1 MTSTLRGRGS
11 TLDGQNGAWGLP
23 PHEIQRKVIH
33 LGSSIL
39 PLLLFY
45 LPPETGITVA
55 AAALILAIAVD
66 VVRLR
71 VPSVQ
76 AFFHEALGTALRP
89 HEASELTGS
98 TFLCLAAL
106 VCIVLFPVPIAVT
119 ALFFLTI
126 GDTAAALIGQRWG
139 RTPLMPGKT
148 LEGTLACLV
157 TCLLVSIA
165 VPGVPFLAGFVGA
178 VVATIVELFGTA
190 AVDDNFGIPVLSALV
205 MWIVASLVG

>member
-1 MTSTLRGRGS
+1 MLNGN
-11 TLDGQNGAWGLP
+11 NGARGIA

-33 LGSSIL
+33 LGSSVF

-45 LPPETGITVA
+45 LPPEAGTAVA
-55 AAALILAIAVD
+55 ATALILAIVID

-71 VPSVQ
+71 VPSQ
-76 AFFHEALGTALRP
+76 QDFFHDVFGTALRP
-89 HEASELTGS
+89 HEANELTGS

-119 ALFFLTI
+119 ALFFLTL

-139 RTPLMPGKT
+139 RTPLRPGKT
-148 LEGTLACLV
+148 LEGTTACLV
-157 TCLLVSIA
+157 TCMVVSI
-165 VPGVPFLAGFVGA
+165 VMPGLPLVAGLAGA

-205 MWIVASLVG
+205 MWIVASLVV